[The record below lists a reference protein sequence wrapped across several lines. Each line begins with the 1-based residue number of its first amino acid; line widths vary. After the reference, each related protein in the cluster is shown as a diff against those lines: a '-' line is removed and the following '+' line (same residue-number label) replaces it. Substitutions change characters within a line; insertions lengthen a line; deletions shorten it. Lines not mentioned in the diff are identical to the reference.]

1 MHSTRNAVSDTTG
14 IMTHPRTS
22 TSVKGSMHIQ
32 QMQMTW
38 VLGLGVR
45 VEVGFRVRVRVRVG
59 ARVRV
64 RVGVRVRVRVSR
76 YDDPQQPNVAGRAWP
91 VQGEARTCE

>member
-14 IMTHPRTS
+14 IMTHPRAS

-38 VLGLGVR
+38 GLVVMG
-45 VEVGFRVRVRVRVG
+45 
-59 ARVRV
+59 
-64 RVGVRVRVRVSR
+64 
-76 YDDPQQPNVAGRAWP
+76 
-91 VQGEARTCE
+91 